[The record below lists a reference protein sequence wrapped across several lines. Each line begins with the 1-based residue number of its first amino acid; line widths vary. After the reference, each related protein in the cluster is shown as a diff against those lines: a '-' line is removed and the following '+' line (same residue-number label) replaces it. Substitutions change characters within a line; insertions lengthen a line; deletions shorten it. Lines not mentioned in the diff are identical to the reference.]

1 MVVATFFTLSAYVVQ
16 KIALTAIVDQTDNC
30 STRAGPRPSRR
41 AANGGRIT
49 PMLREMIH
57 FLVQMPSDTKI
68 FLAVAVLG
76 LAGALMVLKWLM

>member
-1 MVVATFFTLSAYVVQ
+1 
-16 KIALTAIVDQTDNC
+16 
-30 STRAGPRPSRR
+30 
-41 AANGGRIT
+41 
-49 PMLREMIH
+49 MLREMIH